1 MIRGTTPTFTLK
13 LKEDSNIN
21 LQEAI
26 NIYFTVAQGTNEIT
40 KTGADIEI
48 SDERT
53 VLVFLNQEESLSL
66 KDNQKAKVQLNWTYL
81 DPDGVTV
88 RRAATKVKEIELSE
102 QLIRRVIE

>member
-21 LQEAI
+21 LLDAS
-26 NIYFTVAQGTNEIT
+26 NVYFTVAQGANEIT
-40 KTGADIEI
+40 KTGADLEI

-53 VLVFLNQEESLSL
+53 ILAFLSQEESLSL
-66 KDNQKAKVQLNWTYL
+66 REGQKTEVQLNWTYIG
-81 DPDGVTV
+81 PDGKP
-88 RRAATKVKEIELSE
+88 RRAATKIKEIELGK